1 MKIQLPEKVNR
12 IITTLQKHG
21 FEAYAVGGCVRD
33 SFLGRVPGDWDIT
46 TSAAP
51 EETKSL
57 FARTFDTGIEHGT
70 ITVLL
75 NGEGFEVTTYRIDG
89 KYEDNRHPSKVQ
101 FTRSLSEDL
110 LRRDFTIN
118 AMAYN
123 EQDGLVDL
131 FHGMEDLKKGVIR
144 CVGNAEARFS
154 EDALRIL
161 RAIRF
166 SAQLGFEI
174 EKETRQAIRKLAPN
188 LSYISAERIQTELV
202 KLLVSDHP
210 DYLRTAWETGLTREF
225 LPEFDA
231 CMETAQNTPH
241 HCCNVG
247 EHILKSLTEIENDRL
262 LRITM
267 LLHDIAKPIVK
278 KTDENGRDHFK
289 THGPAGEKLA
299 GKILRRLKFDNVTI
313 RNTCRL
319 IRYHDLRP
327 TPDAEDVRRAVNL
340 IGEELFP
347 LYLKVQ
353 KADLLSQST
362 YKREEKLA
370 RLGGVTEAYQ
380 GILERGECTS
390 LKTLAVSGKDL
401 IKAGHPAGPALG
413 ALLERLLDCVL
424 KDPTLNTKEKLLET
438 AEKDSIKT
446 E

>member
-1 MKIQLPEKVNR
+1 
-12 IITTLQKHG
+12 
-21 FEAYAVGGCVRD
+21 
-33 SFLGRVPGDWDIT
+33 
-46 TSAAP
+46 
-51 EETKSL
+51 
-57 FARTFDTGIEHGT
+57 
-70 ITVLL
+70 
-75 NGEGFEVTTYRIDG
+75 
-89 KYEDNRHPSKVQ
+89 
-101 FTRSLSEDL
+101 
-110 LRRDFTIN
+110 
-118 AMAYN
+118 
-123 EQDGLVDL
+123 
-131 FHGMEDLKKGVIR
+131 
-144 CVGNAEARFS
+144 
-154 EDALRIL
+154 
-161 RAIRF
+161 
-166 SAQLGFEI
+166 
-174 EKETRQAIRKLAPN
+174 
-188 LSYISAERIQTELV
+188 
-202 KLLVSDHP
+202 
-210 DYLRTAWETGLTREF
+210 
-225 LPEFDA
+225 
-231 CMETAQNTPH
+231 METEQNTPH
-241 HCCNVG
+241 HCYTVG

-267 LLHDIAKPIVK
+267 LLHDIAKPVVK

-362 YKREEKLA
+362 YRREEKLA
-370 RLGGVTEAYQ
+370 RLSGVTEAYQ